1 MNGDNLPD
9 FKGKFNACFDKDHV
23 FTTASLE
30 GVPNQ

>member
-1 MNGDNLPD
+1 MEIIYLI
-9 FKGKFNACFDKDHV
+9 FKGKFNACFDNDHV